1 MPGKRHRPPEF
12 EITEQPYP
20 IGDRSNAG
28 ANEIWRIVHQEVER
42 LEERVA
48 EADAS
53 LRKANEMTD
62 AAKRRFL
69 LDLIESVMDNLD
81 RILAAADMVQ
91 GDARAQQR
99 FRRFEGI
106 RRQMEQLLARQQVVP
121 IDVVSAPPGVVEV
134 QDVEER
140 DDLPDGT
147 VVAVN
152 WRGYL
157 WRGEILRKPNVKV
170 ARNVSSGGGKGR
182 EATGREERRHG

>member
-53 LRKANEMTD
+53 LRKANEMND

-81 RILAAADMVQ
+81 RILAAADMLQ
-91 GDARAQQR
+91 GDARAQGAA
-99 FRRFEGI
+99 RRRWHGRTFNRGFLT
-106 RRQMEQLLARQQVVP
+106 QT
-121 IDVVSAPPGVVEV
+121 SCF
-134 QDVEER
+134 
-140 DDLPDGT
+140 GT
-147 VVAVN
+147 
-152 WRGYL
+152 WLRTL
-157 WRGEILRKPNVKV
+157 RTKRILTV
-170 ARNVSSGGGKGR
+170 
-182 EATGREERRHG
+182 